1 MATRVS
7 MRFHRSSSQANT
19 RAEVNQDS
27 KIVFE
32 AWREELKG
40 RIHIYKHS
48 TESYLDT
55 FVPCSTPYIR
65 SQHKI
70 SRGPF
75 SSYLPKKGQEK
86 ESYPGLL
93 AGLNKLVSSFEDDCK
108 LTFHATHDC
117 MMSFPFDAFA
127 ENHHKSAP
135 DIAVSFPG
143 DTPSLE
149 DIKSAQWQRMSTVL
163 EVKTTSAKDPFAT
176 GRKGNKHQRTAIQ
189 LARNARN
196 LLLAHGSLAVIVLG
210 IYGTTARIARFDHT
224 SAVVSQPFDIKQ
236 QPHLLQRF
244 FWHFTHPCV
253 GTSVVGCDPTCRK
266 LSVDDEEWV
275 KSQLRRSGMEDSE
288 VDTRTTEFSKG
299 RRVEVYNEL
308 DGSTTPY
315 LLYQLIDVNA
325 RLFSRATTVWRALE
339 DTRILDPD
347 GDGTLID
354 NPTTDETVRT
364 VIYKEAWRQLVRIS
378 EVRFYER
385 MTQAFTREDDWVGL
399 PRFIGG
405 GDQGVRE
412 VRSWMESSPNLSV
425 IEGKQG
431 LRLQST
437 DASSASSSTDSSP
450 SSSQTTEEAEGPF
463 PLPYPQHQTFSW
475 AIGLGKDYT
484 SRERSQMR
492 MVVADVGR
500 PLNEFESTF
509 QVVLAI
515 MKAIEGHKSAWEI
528 AGILHR
534 DISLGNILIA
544 EDSTRGG
551 FLHDFDYSSMTEVIP
566 GRQSDPVSAALFE
579 VIKLDDHRKERTGT
593 FYYMAVAILGSHKP
607 IVHDV
612 HHDLESAYWVLLRLV
627 LRHTEHTLGQEV
639 CKDVFILGNDRSAA
653 AAKSYWILF
662 QARDLVVEGNAPL
675 TTLLLEFRSLLHRSA
690 EHPNPAEILNHDS
703 VLEIFRKAISQE
715 KNWPKDD
722 FVKCTLLDR
731 HIGTA
736 VAGATGTTGLGDD
749 DDSLDVDVPIE
760 EEDDDDVEDPE
771 EEDGTSDDEIEAAG
785 LEEALEALE
794 ADVAIGRGV
803 DQDKE
808 NGVGAPLARTRSH
821 PAATRGDG
829 PRTRAQTKREAA
841 GPAEPA
847 SVPQAGPSNSGGSS
861 KRRKLNASAPPRRTP
876 TRVEPKRRGSRN
888 GGRGKRSGPNK
899 KT

>member
-1 MATRVS
+1 MSISTRYTGTSSCLAAGMATRAS
-7 MRFHRSSSQANT
+7 MRFQCSSSQAHT
-19 RAEVNQDS
+19 RAGVNQDS
-27 KIVFE
+27 KVVFD
-32 AWREELKG
+32 AWREEFKG
-40 RIHIYKHS
+40 RIHIYNHS
-48 TESYLDT
+48 AESYLDT

-65 SQHKI
+65 SQHTI

-75 SSYLPKKGQEK
+75 SSYLPIKGHEK
-86 ESYPGLL
+86 ESYRGVVGGLT
-93 AGLNKLVSSFEDDCK
+93 KLVSSFEDDCK
-108 LTFHATHDC
+108 LTFHATHGC

-143 DTPSLE
+143 DTPSLD
-149 DIKSAQWQRMSTVL
+149 DIESAQWQRISTIL

-176 GRKGNKHQRTAIQ
+176 GKKGNKHQRTAIQ

-224 SAVVSQPFDIKQ
+224 SAVVSQPFNIKK

-253 GTSVVGCDPTCRK
+253 GNSVVGCDPTCRK

-275 KSQLRRSGMEDSE
+275 KSQLRRSGMEDSD
-288 VDTRTTEFSKG
+288 VDTRTAEIAKG

-325 RLFSRATTVWRALE
+325 WLFSRATTVWRALE
-339 DTRILDPD
+339 NTRILDPD

-354 NPTTDETVRT
+354 NPDNTDKTVST
-364 VIYKEAWRQLVRIS
+364 VIFKEAWRQLVRIS
-378 EVRFYER
+378 EVRLYER
-385 MTQAFTREDDWVGL
+385 MTQAFTQEDDWVGL

-412 VRSWMESSPNLSV
+412 VRSWMKSSPNLSV
-425 IEGKQG
+425 LEGKQS

-437 DASSASSSTDSSP
+437 DASSASSSTDTIL

-500 PLNEFESTF
+500 PLNESESTF

-515 MKAIEGHKSAWEI
+515 MMAIEGHKSAWEI
-528 AGILHR
+528 SGILHR
-534 DISLGNILIA
+534 DISLGNILVA
-544 EDSTRGG
+544 EDSMRGG

-579 VIKLDDHRKERTGT
+579 VMKLDDHRKERTGT
-593 FYYMAVAILGSHKP
+593 FYYMAVAILGSYEP
-607 IVHDV
+607 IIHDV
-612 HHDLESAYWVLLRLV
+612 HHDLESAYWVLLWLV
-627 LRHTEHTLGQEV
+627 LRHTEHNLGQEV
-639 CKDVFILGNDRSAA
+639 CKDVFIVGNDHSAA
-653 AAKSYWILF
+653 AAKLYWIF
-662 QARDLVVEGNAPL
+662 CQARNLVVEGNQPL
-675 TTLLLEFRSLLHRSA
+675 TTLLLEFVSLISRSA
-690 EHPNPAEILNHDS
+690 RHTNPSEILNHKS
-703 VLEIFRKAISQE
+703 VLDIFRKAIAQE

-722 FVKCTLLDR
+722 FVKCTL
-731 HIGTA
+731 I
-736 VAGATGTTGLGDD
+736 
-749 DDSLDVDVPIE
+749 
-760 EEDDDDVEDPE
+760 
-771 EEDGTSDDEIEAAG
+771 
-785 LEEALEALE
+785 
-794 ADVAIGRGV
+794 
-803 DQDKE
+803 
-808 NGVGAPLARTRSH
+808 
-821 PAATRGDG
+821 
-829 PRTRAQTKREAA
+829 
-841 GPAEPA
+841 
-847 SVPQAGPSNSGGSS
+847 
-861 KRRKLNASAPPRRTP
+861 
-876 TRVEPKRRGSRN
+876 
-888 GGRGKRSGPNK
+888 
-899 KT
+899 

>member
-1 MATRVS
+1 MSISTRYTGT
-7 MRFHRSSSQANT
+7 SSCLA
-19 RAEVNQDS
+19 AEVNQDS

-149 DIKSAQWQRMSTVL
+149 DIKSAQWQRISTVL
-163 EVKTTSAKDPFAT
+163 EVKTTPAKDPFAT

-196 LLLAHGSLAVIVLG
+196 LLIAHGSLAVIVLG

-275 KSQLRRSGMEDSE
+275 KSQLRRSGMDDSE
-288 VDTRTTEFSKG
+288 VDTRTVEIAKG

-354 NPTTDETVRT
+354 DPDTTDETVRT
-364 VIYKEAWRQLVRIS
+364 VIFKEAWRQLVRIS

-412 VRSWMESSPNLSV
+412 VRSWMESSPNLS
-425 IEGKQG
+425 ILEGKQG

-450 SSSQTTEEAEGPF
+450 SSSQTTEEAEAAF

-515 MKAIEGHKSAWEI
+515 MMAIEGHKSAWEI

-593 FYYMAVAILGSHKP
+593 FYYMAAAILGSHIP
-607 IVHDV
+607 IIHDV
-612 HHDLESAYWVLLRLV
+612 HHDLESAYWVLLWLV
-627 LRHTEHTLGQEV
+627 LRHTEHNLGQLV
-639 CKDVFILGNDRSAA
+639 CKNVFVFGDDDKAA
-653 AAKSYWILF
+653 AAKYLWVILHSKE
-662 QARDLVVEGNAPL
+662 LVVKGNEPL
-675 TTLLLEFRSLLHRSA
+675 TTLLLEFRSLLYRSA
-690 EHPNPAEILNHDS
+690 DHPNPAEILNHDS

-722 FVKCTLLDR
+722 FIQCTLLDR
-731 HIGTA
+731 HVGTA

-749 DDSLDVDVPIE
+749 ELVLDVDIPIE
-760 EEDDDDVEDPE
+760 EEDDDDEVDDPE
-771 EEDGTSDDEIEAAG
+771 EEDGPSEDEIEAAG

-794 ADVAIGRGV
+794 VEVAIGRRA
-803 DQDKE
+803 DQDEE
-808 NGVGAPLARTRSH
+808 NEVAQAHSP

-829 PRTRAQTKREAA
+829 PRTRAQTKRQAA
-841 GPAEPA
+841 APAEPA
-847 SVPQAGPSNSGGSS
+847 TVPQAGPSNSGGSS
-861 KRRKLNASAPPRRTP
+861 KRRKLNASAPPP
-876 TRVEPKRRGSRN
+876 ARVQPKRRGSRN
-888 GGRGKRSGPNK
+888 GSRGKWSGPSK